1 MKSLIAQFPEQ
12 LNEALAIAKKTKFK
26 LSKGNFNQ
34 VVVSG
39 LGGSGIGASIVQ
51 EYVYDKLSVPFTV
64 NKNYFIPASV
74 NKQTLFIAC
83 SYSGNTEE
91 TLMALEEALKRKC
104 TIVCITSGG
113 QMAEFAMKHKLDLV
127 LIPGGMPPRA
137 CLGYSLVQLLN
148 TLKKAG
154 LLKTKFEQEIAS
166 AIMMLNKGTKKIQ
179 VAAEKVATALHGK
192 HIAIYGIAG
201 SEGLMVRFRQQI
213 NENGKS
219 LAWHNVIPEMTH
231 NEIVGWKAAHEDIA
245 SVFCWHADDFDRSIK
260 RMGILKKV
268 VKSCKSTVVQIEI
281 KGQSHWERVFYFIHL
296 TDWVSVYLADLYQF
310 DAVEVKV
317 IDHLK
322 GEMSKN

>member
-12 LNEALAIAKKTKFK
+12 LNEALAIAKKSKFT
-26 LSKGNFNQ
+26 LSKGAYSQ

-39 LGGSGIGASIVQ
+39 LGGSGIGASLVQ
-51 EYVYDKLSVPFTV
+51 EYVYDKLIVPFTV

-113 QMAEFAMKHKLDLV
+113 QMAEIAIKHNLNLV

-166 AIMMLNKGTKKIQ
+166 AIAMLNKGTKKIQ
-179 VAAEKVATALHGK
+179 AAAEKVAAALHGK

-201 SEGLMVRFRQQI
+201 SEALMIRFRQQI
-213 NENGKS
+213 NENSKS

-231 NEIVGWKAAHEDIA
+231 NEIVGWKAPHEDIA
-245 SVFCWHADDFDRSIK
+245 SVFCWYASDFDRSIK

-268 VKSCKSTVVQIEI
+268 VKNCKSSQVNIEL
-281 KGQSHWERVFYFIHL
+281 KGNSHWERVFYFIHL